1 MQVIATSSNSS
12 NRVLAGDDGQQEPSM
27 RHTASS
33 VFFALALG
41 LAAPAFAE
49 DAKPFTD
56 ASVIDL
62 ITILAPPAAPD
73 SPAIKAELGQVLMI
87 QVTRTPEMEARAI
100 ADNEENV
107 WAFANVMGNPK
118 FKAEDL
124 PKFAAFFDRVT
135 ETEGA
140 VVDPAKKIWA
150 RPRPYMMSDLVKPLL
165 EPKKSGAYPS
175 GHATVGTLMGIILAD
190 MVPEKR
196 AEIMARAQEF
206 ANNRVVAGMHVPSD
220 SVIAAEIMGHDD
232 FKAEYADAK
241 TELRAALGL

>member
-1 MQVIATSSNSS
+1 
-12 NRVLAGDDGQQEPSM
+12 M

-41 LAAPAFAE
+41 LVGPVFAA
-49 DAKPFTD
+49 DVKPFAD
-56 ASVIDL
+56 ATTIDL
-62 ITILAPPAAPD
+62 TAILAPPAAPD
-73 SPAIKAELGQVLMI
+73 SPAIKAELGQVLMV

-107 WAFANVMGNPK
+107 WAFANVIGNPK

-140 VVDPAKKIWA
+140 VVDPAKKTWA

-175 GHATVGTLMGIILAD
+175 GHSTVATLMGIILSD

-196 AEIMARAQEF
+196 AEIMARAQDF

-220 SVIAAEIMGHDD
+220 IEAGRISGSVIAAEIMGHDD
-232 FKAEYADAK
+232 FKAEYAEAK